1 MPEENRSCGITPE
14 NLVRHELIGLK
25 VKVAGSTDPS
35 LGGFSGTVVDESYNM
50 LMIECRPNAKKKAKE
65 TAKTKTKSIS
75 KRNSIFIFAL
85 PNRVKVKI
93 EGRLLVGRPE
103 DRIKKKFE
111 RW

>member
-1 MPEENRSCGITPE
+1 MSEKTRSCCITPE
-14 NLVRHELIGLK
+14 NVVRHELIGLRA
-25 VKVAGSTDPS
+25 KVACSTDPS
-35 LGGFSGTVVDESYNM
+35 LRGVSGRVVDESYNM
-50 LMIECRPNAKKKAKE
+50 LVMECRLKAGKKAKE
-65 TAKTKTKSIS
+65 AAKTRTKSVS
-75 KRNSIFIFAL
+75 KRDSVFIFAL

>member
-1 MPEENRSCGITPE
+1 MAITAENI
-14 NLVRHELIGLK
+14 VRHELIGLK
-25 VKVAGSTDPS
+25 TKVAASTDPS
-35 LGGFSGTVVDESYNM
+35 LEGVSGTVVDESYNM
-50 LMIECRPNAKKKAKE
+50 LVMECRPLPKRKAKE
-65 TAKTKTKSIS
+65 AAKKRTKSVS
-75 KRNSIFIFAL
+75 KRDSVFIFAL

>member
-1 MPEENRSCGITPE
+1 MAITAENI
-14 NLVRHELIGLK
+14 VRHELIGLK
-25 VKVAGSTDPS
+25 AKVAASTDPS
-35 LGGFSGTVVDESYNM
+35 LEGVSGTVVDESYNM
-50 LMIECRPNAKKKAKE
+50 LVMECGPLAKKKAKE
-65 TAKTKTKSIS
+65 AAKKRTKSVS
-75 KRNSIFIFAL
+75 KRDSVFIFAL